1 MGKCLIRTDIPR
13 FLGVALVLVFLVW
26 RTKAA
31 DNAILPPDAAARA
44 YELGREA
51 VRKKD
56 YVAGIQRLTEALATG
71 HTRPA
76 VNFGTSRNF
85 VDWYDPY
92 YWLGVAYMEL
102 GNEAE
107 ALVNFRRSRE
117 AGVIERS
124 PEFASLLERIA
135 TLEKHEAER
144 RRLPEVAP
152 TPVLVVNLPTPTP
165 APPPTMAPPPL
176 PAPDLAETP
185 TPEVTPAPSPRPTPD
200 PAELT
205 PALAALSAG
214 QWEAAETALARY
226 RERHADAVEA
236 DLVETVLYGTRYLL
250 EGKKD
255 PALLAKAKARL
266 ASFRQRGGSKKA
278 EESWIS
284 PSLAA
289 ALKE

>member
-1 MGKCLIRTDIPR
+1 MALL
-13 FLGVALVLVFLVW
+13 FLSW
-26 RTKAA
+26 KTEAA
-31 DNAILPPDAAARA
+31 ETAILPPDAAARA

-56 YVAGIQRLTEALATG
+56 YVAGIQRLDEALATG

-85 VDWYDPY
+85 VDCYDPY

-102 GNEAE
+102 VNETQ
-107 ALVNFRRSRE
+107 ALANFRKSRE
-117 AGVIERS
+117 AGVIERF
-124 PEFASLLERIA
+124 PEFASLVERMSV
-135 TLEKHEAER
+135 LEKREEERKRPPEAT
-144 RRLPEVAP
+144 P
-152 TPVLVVNLPTPTP
+152 TPVLIVSFPTAT
-165 APPPTMAPPPL
+165 PPPVPTMPPPVPSPDV
-176 PAPDLAETP
+176 PATP
-185 TPEVTPAPSPRPTPD
+185 TPEPPPAASPLPTPD

-226 RERHADAVEA
+226 RERHADAVET
-236 DLVETVLYGTRYLL
+236 DLVESVLFGTRYLL

-255 PALLAKAKARL
+255 TALLAKAKARL
-266 ASFRQRGGSKKA
+266 ASYRRRGGSKKA
-278 EESWIS
+278 EEIWIS

>member
-13 FLGVALVLVFLVW
+13 FLGVAMVLVVLSW
-26 RTKAA
+26 KTGAA
-31 DNAILPPDAAARA
+31 EDAILPPDAAARA
-44 YELGREA
+44 YELGRTA

-56 YVAGIQRLTEALATG
+56 YVTGIQKLNEALATG

-102 GNEAE
+102 GNDLE
-107 ALVNFRRSRE
+107 ALSNFRKSRE

-135 TLEKHEAER
+135 TLEKREEER
-144 RRLPEVAP
+144 QQPAVTPTLVVALAAP
-152 TPVLVVNLPTPTP
+152 TPEPSPALPPPVPSPELVPMPTPTP
-165 APPPTMAPPPL
+165 TLAPG
-176 PAPDLAETP
+176 
-185 TPEVTPAPSPRPTPD
+185 PRPTPD

-214 QWEAAETALARY
+214 QWDAARTALSRY
-226 RERHADAVEA
+226 RQRYPEAIEA
-236 DLVETVLYGTRYLL
+236 DLVETVLHGTHYLL
-250 EGKKD
+250 EGRKD
-255 PALLAKAKARL
+255 AALLAKARASL
-266 ASFRQRGGSKKA
+266 ASFRRRGGSKNA
-278 EESWIS
+278 EEAWIS
-284 PSLAA
+284 PALAA